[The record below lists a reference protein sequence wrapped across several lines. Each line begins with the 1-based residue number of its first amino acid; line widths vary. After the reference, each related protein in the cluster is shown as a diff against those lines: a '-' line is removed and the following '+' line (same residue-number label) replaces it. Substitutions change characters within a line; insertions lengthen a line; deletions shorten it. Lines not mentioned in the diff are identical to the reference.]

1 MKRLILLESLLLGFF
16 IAFTSCNE
24 NSSNNNNSYSNNT
37 NSNGNNSITEADTP
51 ELFVIEKNEKYGYID
66 KTGQIIIE
74 PQFEEAHPFHEGL
87 AYVQILGN
95 NDKLKEY
102 YIDKTGK
109 IVINQE
115 FELRKSYFSEG
126 LALIA
131 IMDYYGTYDEEYGFW
146 VNNDKYG
153 FIDKTGKCVIN
164 PQFEYAEEFHEGLS
178 CVHIGALG
186 LPGGKTGYINH
197 DGEFIIQ
204 PQFGWGKSF
213 SEGLA
218 PVSIGNKYGYIDKTG
233 QTIIPIQ
240 FDKAYPFSE
249 GLARIQ
255 IDEKW
260 GFIDKTGRIIINPT
274 FDYAHDFHEG
284 LAYIEV
290 NGKAGYIDPKG
301 KYAIKPQFEAREID
315 NLNINAHYFYDD
327 YYGNDFSEGLA
338 AVSIEGKCFFIDKT
352 GKIAINQPFC
362 YVGCFQNGITRVW
375 WDCDGED
382 SSLIDKTGKII
393 WTDNFSSL

>member
-51 ELFVIEKNEKYGYID
+51 ELFLIEKNDKYGYID
-66 KTGQIIIE
+66 RTGKIIIE
-74 PQFEEAHPFHEGL
+74 PQFEEAHLFHEGL

-131 IMDYYGTYDEEYGFW
+131 IMDYYGTYNEEYGFW

-204 PQFGWGKSF
+204 PQFHQGESF

-218 PVSIGNKYGYIDKTG
+218 SVEISNKWGYIDKTG

-284 LAYIEV
+284 LAYVEIGE
-290 NGKAGYIDPKG
+290 KSGYINKSG
-301 KYAIKPQFEAREID
+301 QYTIMPQFETGGDEDRFSFDSEY
-315 NLNINAHYFYDD
+315 HV
-327 YYGNDFSEGLA
+327 NDFSEGLA
-338 AVSIEGKCFFIDKT
+338 AASIDGKYYFIEKS
-352 GKIAINQPFC
+352 GRIAIAQPF
-362 YVGCFQNGITRVW
+362 YDVTCFHNGFARVW
-375 WDCDGED
+375 WNSEDD
-382 SSLIDKTGKII
+382 SSIIDKTGKII
-393 WTDNFSSL
+393 WTDRFSGV